1 MATASFDQLHFL
13 MKISPDLL
21 SQYAKHHG
29 IDFKTKIKDA
39 SEKMADEFMKIIE
52 KEPENIQGKFWG
64 DAIDIDEI
72 GTGNGCDYLLN
83 RAKAK
88 GLDIKQKDY
97 EELQNSKER
106 AIYFYLNFP
115 DLFSETCAEYN
126 IENLQGW
133 RAEKTICKSLE
144 EILPNI
150 SDFKY
155 GLRMLYGK
163 EYKGKNLKVKH
174 VRRGETVTFIACVE
188 DLLTTDESF
197 KNGDLE
203 NRTPRKPVFRAY
215 FLYRPDKGILEV
227 KAKGGKKRIRQL
239 QEEFIKHMLKE
250 TPNITNKVRYDFDKI
265 QNIDALTFPTEAK
278 DLVES
283 VTFKG
288 LRLIHNTTKKRLSI
302 DLGNNKGE
310 GTEAII
316 KSLKEMNIDLFDY
329 QVTQFKIEV
338 IFINPGKGRKRKVT
352 VTITSPNICDLK
364 ERDIDVSVGRLL
376 KKWGLDL
383 F

>member
-1 MATASFDQLHFL
+1 MHFL

-29 IDFKTKIKDA
+29 IDFKTKTEGA
-39 SEKMADEFMKIIE
+39 SEKIADEFIKVIE
-52 KEPENIQGKFWG
+52 KVPQNTQGKFWG
-64 DAIDIDEI
+64 EAIDIDEI

-83 RAKAK
+83 RAHAK
-88 GLDIKQKDY
+88 GLNIKQKDY
-97 EELQNSKER
+97 EKLQNAKER

-115 DLFSETCAEYN
+115 DLFSETCDEYN

-133 RAEKTICKSLE
+133 RAEKTVSKSLE

-150 SDFKY
+150 PDFKY
-155 GLRMLYGK
+155 GLSVLYGK

-174 VRRGETVTFIACVE
+174 VKRGETVTFIAYIE
-188 DLLTTDESF
+188 DLFTNDTSF
-197 KNGDLE
+197 KDGDLD
-203 NRTPRKPVFRAY
+203 TKIPRKPVFSAY
-215 FLYRPDKGILEV
+215 FLYRPNQGILEV

-250 TPNITNKVRYDFDKI
+250 SPNITNEARYDFDKI

-283 VTFKG
+283 VTLKA

-302 DLGNNKGE
+302 DLGNNRGE

-329 QVTQFKIEV
+329 QVTQCKIEV
-338 IFINPGKGRKRKVT
+338 IFDNLGKGRKRKLT
-352 VTITSPNICDLK
+352 VTITYPNICDLK
-364 ERDIDVSVGRLL
+364 ERDIDIAVGRLL
-376 KKWGLDL
+376 KKWKLDL